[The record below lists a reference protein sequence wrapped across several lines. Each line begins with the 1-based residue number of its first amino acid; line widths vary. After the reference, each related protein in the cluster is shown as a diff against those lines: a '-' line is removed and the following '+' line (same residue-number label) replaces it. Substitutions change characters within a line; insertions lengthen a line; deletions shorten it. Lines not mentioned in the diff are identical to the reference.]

1 MSQAVYKR
9 SFDRFRKMVL
19 MAMFGSLMYI
29 SQLLMAFLPNI
40 HMIAMF
46 IAVLTIVYRK
56 WALLAIFVYVMLN
69 GLFGGFTVWWL
80 PYIYTWPLLWLALML
95 IPKKMKLKYSIPI
108 AAVIC
113 ALHGFL
119 FGVLCAPS
127 QAIVY
132 GFDFEQTLAWI
143 AAGVYFDILHGVG
156 NIVMSTLIY
165 PLIKLL
171 FRLERVSVE
180 KGQ

>member
-1 MSQAVYKR
+1 MSQTAYKR
-9 SFDRFRKMVL
+9 NLDRFRKMIL
-19 MAMFGSLMYI
+19 MAMFGALMYI
-29 SQLLMAFLPNI
+29 SQILMSFLPNI
-40 HMIAMF
+40 HMVAMI

-56 WALLAIFVYVMLN
+56 WALLATAIYVMLS

-80 PYIYTWPLLWLALML
+80 PYIYIWALLWLALML
-95 IPKKMKLKYSIPI
+95 IPKKMNLKYSIPI

-119 FGVLCAPS
+119 FGVMCAPS
-127 QAIVY
+127 QAIIY

-143 AAGVYFDILHGVG
+143 AAGVYFDIIHGVG

-165 PLIKLL
+165 PLVKLL
-171 FRLERVSVE
+171 LRLERKSI
-180 KGQ
+180 